1 MAAVGCQSTK
11 ALVRVTNWSL
21 AGKDIGRDDTGPMV
35 VTATGAAMIVD
46 FHVLFEGKDPVSLFV
61 CAQLSLTAPP
71 VNTHVTCGS
80 SNAALTDAWLVIMT
94 TLNRPKRNGLRSAAL
109 EFDL

>member
-11 ALVRVTNWSL
+11 ALVRVTSWSL
-21 AGKDIGRDDTGPMV
+21 AGNDIGRDDTGPMV

-71 VNTHVTCGS
+71 VTRTSRGS
-80 SNAALTDAWLVIMT
+80 NNAALADAQLVNHDGT
-94 TLNRPKRNGLRSAAL
+94 NAAPSGCPKRLRGAAI
-109 EFDL
+109 E